1 MMETVQKPKK
11 GSQQQKIK
19 QLTFCVNNEWRVSK
33 TSKYMPIYNPS
44 KGEIIA
50 ETPCC
55 TVDEV
60 NEAVAAA
67 KAAFPG
73 WSAKPVTVRTQILFR
88 FKALVEQHLDELSV
102 LLATEMGKC
111 LSEAK
116 GDVLKAVE
124 GTEIACSAP
133 VLMQGDALMEVSRGH
148 DTVMYREPLGVFAG
162 IAPYNFPAMIPFG
175 WMIPMCIA
183 TGNTMVLKA
192 ASLVPQ
198 TAMRLLEL
206 LIEAGLPAGVVNL
219 VTCSRTEANLLM
231 AHPDVRG
238 ISYVGST
245 SVGLHIYSTAAA
257 HGKRVQALTEAKNHA
272 LVLKDSP
279 LERTARGLINSSFGC
294 AGQRCMALP
303 VIVVEDEIA
312 DELIAYLVK
321 FAKELVI
328 GPAYESES
336 QLGPLVSE
344 GQKKFVVDCITKG
357 VEEGATLV
365 LDGRDVVVE
374 GSEQGYYVGPT
385 ILDHVKPGMS
395 CGDDEIFGP
404 VISVKRVKSFEEG
417 IELMNANRFANGSSI
432 FTQNGYFA
440 REFVRRTDGGMVGVN
455 VGIPVPIGY
464 FPFAGHKQSFFGDL
478 HCLGKDGAAFFTE
491 AKCVTTRWFDEEDI
505 KQTKIST
512 WEGTLNKE

>member
-1 MMETVQKPKK
+1 MESSRTVR
-11 GSQQQKIK
+11 
-19 QLTFCVNNEWRVSK
+19 QLKFCVNNEWRVSK
-33 TSKYMPIYNPS
+33 STKYMPIYNPS

-67 KAAFPG
+67 KAAFPE
-73 WSAKPVTVRTQILFR
+73 WSATPVTVRTQVLFR
-88 FKALVEQHLDELSV
+88 FKALAEQHLDELTV

-124 GTEIACSAP
+124 GTEIACAAP
-133 VLMQGDALMEVSRGH
+133 VMMQGDALMQVSKGH

-198 TAMRLLEL
+198 TAMRMLEL
-206 LIEAGLPAGVVNL
+206 LIEAGLPKGVVNL

-231 AHPDVRG
+231 AHPDIRG

-257 HGKRVQALTEAKNHA
+257 NGKRVQALTEAKNHA
-272 LVLKDSP
+272 LVLRDAP
-279 LERTARGLINSSFGC
+279 LERTARGIINSSFGC

-303 VIVVEDEIA
+303 VIVVEDAIA
-312 DELIAYLVK
+312 DELVSYLVR

-328 GPAYESES
+328 GPAYEKES

-357 VEEGATLV
+357 VEEGTVLV
-365 LDGRDVVVE
+365 LDGRNVVVP
-374 GSEQGYYVGPT
+374 GSEKGYYVGPT

-404 VISVKRVKSFEEG
+404 VISIKRVKDFEEG
-417 IELMNANRFANGSSI
+417 IRLMNDNRFANGSSI
-432 FTQNGYFA
+432 FTQNGYYS
-440 REFVRRTDGGMVGVN
+440 REFARRTDGGMVGVN

-491 AKCVTTRWFDEEDI
+491 AKCVTTRWFDEEDL

-512 WEGTLNKE
+512 WEGTLTKE

>member
-1 MMETVQKPKK
+1 MQKPA
-11 GSQQQKIK
+11 QQPKVGKEEQIK
-19 QLTFCVNNEWRVSK
+19 QLKFCVNNEWRVSK
-33 TSKYMPIYNPS
+33 TVKYMPIYNPS

-60 NEAVAAA
+60 NETVAAA
-67 KAAFPG
+67 KAAFPD
-73 WSAKPVTVRTQILFR
+73 WSATPVTVRTQVLFR
-88 FKALVEQHLDELSV
+88 FKALVEQHLDELAT

-111 LSEAK
+111 LGEAK

-124 GTEIACSAP
+124 GTEIACAAP
-133 VLMQGDALMEVSRGH
+133 ALMQGDALMQVSRGH
-148 DTVMYREPLGVFAG
+148 DTVMYRESLGVFAG

-198 TAMRLLEL
+198 TGMRLLEL
-206 LIEAGLPAGVVNL
+206 LIEAGLPKGVVNL

-231 AHPDVRG
+231 AHPDIRG

-257 HGKRVQALTEAKNHA
+257 NGKRVQALTEAKNHA
-272 LVLKDSP
+272 LVLKDAP
-279 LERTARGLINSSFGC
+279 LERTARGIINSSFGC

-303 VIVVEDEIA
+303 VIVVEDAIA
-312 DELIAYLVK
+312 DELISYLVK
-321 FAKELVI
+321 FAKELEI
-328 GPAYESES
+328 GPAYEEQS

-357 VEEGATLV
+357 VEEGAKLV
-365 LDGRDVVVE
+365 MDGRDVIVE
-374 GSEQGYYVGPT
+374 GSEGGFYVGPT

-404 VISVKRVKSFEEG
+404 VISIKRVKDFEEG

-432 FTQNGYFA
+432 FTQNGYYA

-478 HCLGKDGAAFFTE
+478 HCLGKDGVAFFTE
-491 AKCVTTRWFDEEDI
+491 AKCVTARWFGEEDL

-512 WEGTLNKE
+512 WDGTLTKE

>member
-1 MMETVQKPKK
+1 MQKT
-11 GSQQQKIK
+11 SQQPKANHEESIK
-19 QLTFCVNNEWRVSK
+19 QLKYCVNNKWRVSK
-33 TSKYMPIYNPS
+33 TGKYMPIYNPS

-73 WSAKPVTVRTQILFR
+73 WSATPVSVRTQILFR
-88 FKALVEQHLDELSV
+88 FKALAEQHLDELAT

-111 LSEAK
+111 MGEAR

-124 GTEIACSAP
+124 GTEVACAAP
-133 VLMQGDALMEVSRGH
+133 ALMQGDALMQVSRGH

-198 TAMRLLEL
+198 TGMRLLEL
-206 LIEAGLPAGVVNL
+206 LIEAGLPKGVVNL

-231 AHPDVRG
+231 AHPDIRG

-257 HGKRVQALTEAKNHA
+257 NGKRVQALTEAKNHA
-272 LVLKDSP
+272 LVLKDAP
-279 LERTARGLINSSFGC
+279 LERTARGIINSSFGC

-303 VIVVEDEIA
+303 VIVVEEEIA
-312 DELIAYLVK
+312 DELVSYLVK

-328 GPAYESES
+328 GPAYEENS

-365 LDGRDVVVE
+365 MDGRDVVVE
-374 GSEQGYYVGPT
+374 GAENGYYVGPT
-385 ILDHVKPGMS
+385 ILDNVKPGMS

-404 VISVKRVKSFEEG
+404 VISIKRVSDFEEG
-417 IELMNANRFANGSSI
+417 IALMNANRFANGSSI
-432 FTQNGYFA
+432 FTQNGYYS
-440 REFVRRTDGGMVGVN
+440 REFVRRTDGGMVGIN

-478 HCLGKDGAAFFTE
+478 HCLGKDGVAFFTE
-491 AKCVTTRWFDEEDI
+491 AKCVTTRWFDEEDL

-512 WEGTLNKE
+512 WDGTLTKE

>member
-1 MMETVQKPKK
+1 MSNPARQPKA
-11 GSQQQKIK
+11 GQGEQIK
-19 QLTFCVNNEWRVSK
+19 QLKFCVNNEWRVSQ
-33 TSKYMPIYNPS
+33 TGKYMPIYNPS
-44 KGEIIA
+44 KGVIIA

-67 KAAFPG
+67 KAAFPD
-73 WSAKPVTVRTQILFR
+73 WSATPVTVRTQVLFR
-88 FKALVEQHLDELSV
+88 FKALVEQHLEEITK

-111 LSEAK
+111 LGEAR

-133 VLMQGDALMEVSRGH
+133 VMMQGDALMQVSRGH

-206 LIEAGLPAGVVNL
+206 LIEAGLPKGVVNL
-219 VTCSRTEANLLM
+219 VTCSRAEANLLM
-231 AHPDVRG
+231 SHPDIRG

-257 HGKRVQALTEAKNHA
+257 NGKRVQALTEAKNHA
-272 LVLKDSP
+272 LILKDAP
-279 LERTARGLINSSFGC
+279 LERTARGIINSSFGC

-303 VIVVEDEIA
+303 VIVVEDSIA
-312 DELIAYLVK
+312 DELVSYLVE

-328 GPAYESES
+328 GPAYEEQS
-336 QLGPLVSE
+336 QLGPLVSA
-344 GQKKFVVDCITKG
+344 GQKKFVTDCIAKG

-365 LDGRDVVVE
+365 LDGRDVVVK
-374 GSEQGYYVGPT
+374 GSEGGFYVGPT

-404 VISVKRVKSFEEG
+404 VISIKRVKNFEEG
-417 IELMNANRFANGSSI
+417 IGLMNANRFANGSSI
-432 FTQNGYFA
+432 FTQNGYYA
-440 REFVRRTDGGMVGVN
+440 REFVRSTDGGMVGVN

-491 AKCVTTRWFDEEDI
+491 AKCVTTRWFGEEDL